1 MQDLICLIFI
11 ILQRSEQFFAYFIK
25 IFSDPYVLR
34 TGLFTFAAFYTLIC
48 LFFSVIFS
56 LIYYFLFT
64 VAFVSPQDKKIVLYM
79 NQVGLYEQA
88 SGVESMMKR
97 LQEAGLEAYAFEK
110 DGLQAVVSGV
120 SRKEKETQANGD
132 KLSQLQQ
139 NYIMKKVTIEDP
151 ELVALIEE
159 HKIDEVLERLNE

>member
-1 MQDLICLIFI
+1 MQNKKII
-11 ILQRSEQFFAYFIK
+11 ILFA
-25 IFSDPYVLR
+25 V
-34 TGLFTFAAFYTLIC
+34 
-48 LFFSVIFS
+48 FFSVIFS
-56 LIYYFLFT
+56 LIHYFLFT

>member
-1 MQDLICLIFI
+1 MQNKKII
-11 ILQRSEQFFAYFIK
+11 ILYA
-25 IFSDPYVLR
+25 V
-34 TGLFTFAAFYTLIC
+34 
-48 LFFSVIFS
+48 FFSVIFS

>member
-1 MQDLICLIFI
+1 
-11 ILQRSEQFFAYFIK
+11 
-25 IFSDPYVLR
+25 
-34 TGLFTFAAFYTLIC
+34 
-48 LFFSVIFS
+48 
-56 LIYYFLFT
+56 
-64 VAFVSPQDKKIVLYM
+64 M
-79 NQVGLYEQA
+79 NQLGLYEQA

>member
-1 MQDLICLIFI
+1 MQNKKII
-11 ILQRSEQFFAYFIK
+11 ILFA
-25 IFSDPYVLR
+25 V
-34 TGLFTFAAFYTLIC
+34 
-48 LFFSVIFS
+48 FFSVIFS

-120 SRKEKETQANGD
+120 SRNEKETQVNGA

>member
-1 MQDLICLIFI
+1 MQNKKII
-11 ILQRSEQFFAYFIK
+11 ILFA
-25 IFSDPYVLR
+25 V
-34 TGLFTFAAFYTLIC
+34 
-48 LFFSVIFS
+48 FFSVIFS

-64 VAFVSPQDKKIVLYM
+64 VAFVSPQDKKTVLYM

>member
-1 MQDLICLIFI
+1 MQNKRII
-11 ILQRSEQFFAYFIK
+11 ILFA
-25 IFSDPYVLR
+25 V
-34 TGLFTFAAFYTLIC
+34 
-48 LFFSVIFS
+48 FFSVIFS
-56 LIYYFLFT
+56 LFYYFLFT

-88 SGVESMMKR
+88 AGVESMMKR
-97 LQEAGLEAYAFEK
+97 LQEAGLEAYTFEK

-159 HKIDEVLERLNE
+159 HKIDEVLERLKE

>member
-1 MQDLICLIFI
+1 MQNKKII
-11 ILQRSEQFFAYFIK
+11 ILFA
-25 IFSDPYVLR
+25 V
-34 TGLFTFAAFYTLIC
+34 
-48 LFFSVIFS
+48 FFSVIFS